1 MRNINL
7 RDLRPIYYRFGKSN
21 LVDHKK
27 VEFRERGTVIYITDE
42 YMHSYYISKD
52 RDNDRL
58 IIATNPMPDGC
69 NCVSFYTK
77 DKDGKYNLLCISY
90 DDNVEKS
97 YIDDINVELRFINIP
112 ELFFS

>member
-1 MRNINL
+1 MRNIDL

-27 VEFRERGTVIYITDE
+27 VEFRERGTVIYITDC
-42 YMHSYYISKD
+42 YMYSYYTSTD

-58 IIATNPMPDGC
+58 IIATNPMPEGC

-77 DKDGKYNLLCISY
+77 DKEGKYNLLCISY
-90 DDNVEKS
+90 DNNAERDKFDN
-97 YIDDINVELRFINIP
+97 IDIELRYINIP